1 VFLKYLNHFT
11 LTAVAIAMLTAPTY
25 SADIKLPSLGDS
37 TSSIISQQQEYE
49 LGRAWLR
56 AYRSRIKEYDDTVLY
71 NYLEQLIYKLAEYS
85 ELQDHRLE
93 LIVIG
98 DASMNAF
105 AVPGGV
111 IGVNTGLFNYAKS
124 EAQLSS
130 VLSHEIA
137 HLSQRHF
144 ARRVETQ
151 KRNSTATMAGMLG
164 ALVLAVAV
172 GGDAGMAAMTGT
184 MAASR
189 GRTLHYS
196 RQNEQEADRIGIQT
210 MTAAGMDPNAMSG
223 MFEQMLQA
231 TRYTGSKPPEFMLT
245 HPLTENRV
253 ADARNRARQYPPKQY
268 LDNIE
273 YHLMRIRSL
282 ISIDKSPRV
291 SLNRFE
297 HELNGNSLNKEAAQ
311 YGMVLTHTMLGDYST
326 ARSNLKNLLK
336 KSPDRLTYLLAEID
350 IDRAD
355 KKFDFAVTKTKRLL
369 QYHPS
374 SYPLKMS
381 LAETYLK
388 ANRFYESEVV
398 LTELTQ
404 SRPNSPIV
412 WYDLAEVRGLA
423 GNISGVHMA
432 RAQYFILNGVF
443 DRARDQL
450 GYAQK
455 LLIHDYKHTAII
467 DQQLRNL
474 AALEKKMND
483 LMK

>member
-1 VFLKYLNHFT
+1 MFLKYLNRFT
-11 LTAVAIAMLTAPTY
+11 LTAMAIAMLTAPTH
-25 SADIKLPSLGDS
+25 SADIKLPSFGGG
-37 TSSIISQQQEYE
+37 TSSVISQQQEYE
-49 LGRAWLR
+49 LGRAWLL
-56 AYRSRIKEYDDTVLY
+56 AYRGRMKECDDAVLY
-71 NYLEQLIYKLAEYS
+71 DYLEHLIYKLAEYS

-93 LIVIG
+93 LIVI
-98 DASMNAF
+98 DDSSMNAF

-164 ALVLAVAV
+164 ALVLAVTV

-184 MAASR
+184 MAASQ

-196 RQNEQEADRIGIQT
+196 RQNEQEADSIGIQT
-210 MTAAGMDPNAMSG
+210 LSAAGMDPNGMPG

-231 TRYTGSKPPEFMLT
+231 TRYSSKPPEFMLT
-245 HPLTENRV
+245 HPLTEKRV
-253 ADARNRARQYPPKQY
+253 ADARSRARQYPPKQY

-273 YHLMRIRSL
+273 YHLMRTRSL
-282 ISIDKSPRV
+282 IAIDKKPRV
-291 SLNRFE
+291 SLNRFQ
-297 HELNGNSLNKEAAQ
+297 HELKGNSLNTDAAQ
-311 YGMVLTHTMLGDYST
+311 YGLVLTHTMLGDYST
-326 ARSNLKNLLK
+326 ARNNLRSLLK
-336 KSPDRLTYLLAEID
+336 KSPDRLTYLLADID
-350 IDRAD
+350 IDRAEG
-355 KKFDFAVTKTKRLL
+355 KFDFAVTKTTMLL
-369 QYHPS
+369 HYHPN

-398 LTELTQ
+398 LTELTK
-404 SRPNSPIV
+404 SRPNLPLV

-443 DRARDQL
+443 GQARDQL
-450 GYAQK
+450 GYARK
-455 LLIHDYKHTAII
+455 LLVHDYKQTAII
-467 DQQLRNL
+467 DQQLRDL
-474 AALEKKMND
+474 AALEKKMNN

>member
-1 VFLKYLNHFT
+1 MFLKCLNRFT
-11 LTAVAIAMLTAPTY
+11 LAAVAIAMLTGPTY

-37 TSSIISQQQEYE
+37 TSGIVSQQQEYE

-56 AYRSRIKEYDDTVLY
+56 AYRSRIKEHDDTLLH
-71 NYLEQLIYKLAEYS
+71 NYLEQLVYKLAVYS

-93 LIVIG
+93 LVTINN
-98 DASMNAF
+98 ASMNAF

-111 IGVNTGLFNYAKS
+111 IGVHTGLFIYAKS
-124 EAQLSS
+124 EHQLSS
-130 VLSHEIA
+130 VLSHELA

-144 ARRVETQ
+144 ARRLETQ
-151 KRNSTATMAGMLG
+151 KRSSTVTMAGMLG
-164 ALVLAVAV
+164 ALILAATV
-172 GGDAGMAAMTGT
+172 GGDAGLAAMTAT
-184 MAASR
+184 SAAAR
-189 GRTLHYS
+189 GSALRYS

-210 MTAAGMDPNAMSG
+210 MSAAGMDPNAMPG

-273 YHLMRIRSL
+273 YHLMRIRAL
-282 ISIDKSPRV
+282 VAIDKSPSV

-297 HELNGNSLNKEAAQ
+297 HELSGNSLNKEAAQ
-311 YGMVLTHTMLGDYST
+311 YGLVLTHTMLGDYST
-326 ARSNLKNLLK
+326 ARSNLRNLLK
-336 KSPDRLTYLLAEID
+336 KSPDRLTYLLADIE

-355 KKFDFAVTKTKRLL
+355 KKFDFAVTKTKKLL

-398 LTELTQ
+398 LTDLTQ
-404 SRPNSPIV
+404 TRPNSPHV
-412 WYDLAEVRGLA
+412 WYELAEVRGLA
-423 GNISGVHMA
+423 GNISGVHLA
-432 RAQYFILNGVF
+432 RAQYFIINGVF

-455 LLIHDYKHTAII
+455 LLVHDYKQTAII
-467 DQQLRNL
+467 EQQLRDL
-474 AALEKKMND
+474 AALEKKMDD

>member
-1 VFLKYLNHFT
+1 MFLKCLNRFT
-11 LTAVAIAMLTAPTY
+11 LTAVAIAMLTVPTH
-25 SADIKLPSLGDS
+25 SADIKLPSFGGG
-37 TSSIISQQQEYE
+37 TSSVISQQQEYE
-49 LGRAWLR
+49 LGRAWLM
-56 AYRSRIKEYDDTVLY
+56 AYRGRMKECDDTVLY
-71 NYLEQLIYKLAEYS
+71 DYLEHLIYKLAEYS
-85 ELQDHRLE
+85 ELQDHRLD
-93 LIVIG
+93 LIVID

-164 ALVLAVAV
+164 ALVLAVTV

-184 MAASR
+184 MAASQ

-196 RQNEQEADRIGIQT
+196 RQNEQEADRIGLKT
-210 MTAAGMDPNAMSG
+210 MSAAGMDPKAMSG
-223 MFEQMLQA
+223 MFDQMLQA
-231 TRYTGSKPPEFMLT
+231 TRYAGNKPPEFMLT

-273 YHLMRIRSL
+273 YHLMRIRAL
-282 ISIDKSPRV
+282 IAIEKSPSV

-311 YGMVLTHTMLGDYST
+311 YGLVLTHTMLGDYST
-326 ARSNLKNLLK
+326 ARSTLRNLLK
-336 KSPDRLTYLLAEID
+336 KSPDRLTYLLADVE
-350 IDRAD
+350 IDRAE
-355 KKFDFAVTKTKRLL
+355 KKFDFAITKTTRLL
-369 QYHPS
+369 KYHPS

-388 ANRFYESEVV
+388 ANRFYESEVI
-398 LTELTQ
+398 LTDLTQ
-404 SRPNSPIV
+404 THPNLPLV

-432 RAQYFILNGVF
+432 RAQYFVLNGVF
-443 DRARDQL
+443 GQARDQL
-450 GYAQK
+450 GYARK
-455 LLIHDYKHTAII
+455 LQVHDYKQTAII
-467 DQQLRNL
+467 EQKLRDL
-474 AALEKKMND
+474 ASLEKKLNN

>member
-1 VFLKYLNHFT
+1 
-11 LTAVAIAMLTAPTY
+11 MLTAPTH
-25 SADIKLPSLGDS
+25 SADIDLPSFGGS

-56 AYRSRIKEYDDTVLY
+56 AYRSRINEHDDTVLQD
-71 NYLEQLIYKLAEYS
+71 YLEHLVYKLAGYS
-85 ELQDHRLE
+85 ELQDHRLA
-93 LIVIG
+93 LIVIN
-98 DASMNAF
+98 DPSMNAF

-111 IGVNTGLFNYAKS
+111 IGVNTGLFSYAKS
-124 EAQLSS
+124 EDQLSS

-184 MAASR
+184 MALSQ
-189 GRTLHYS
+189 GSTLRYS

-210 MTAAGMDPNAMSG
+210 MSAAGMDPNAMPG

-282 ISIDKSPRV
+282 IAIDNKPRV

-297 HELNGNSLNKEAAQ
+297 HALKGNSLNAEAAQ
-311 YGMVLTHTMLGDYST
+311 YGLVLTHTMLGDYST
-326 ARSNLKNLLK
+326 ARKNLKSLLK
-336 KSPDRLTYLLAEID
+336 KSPDRLTYLLADID
-350 IDRAD
+350 IDRAE
-355 KKFDFAVTKTKRLL
+355 KQFDFAITKTTQLL
-369 QYHPS
+369 HHRPS
-374 SYPLKMS
+374 SFPLKMS

-388 ANRFYESEVV
+388 ANRFYESEMV
-398 LTELTQ
+398 LKELTK
-404 SRPNSPIV
+404 SRPNSSLV

-443 DRARDQL
+443 DHARDQL
-450 GYAQK
+450 GYARK
-455 LLIHDYKHTAII
+455 LLAHDYKQTAII
-467 DQQLRNL
+467 DQQLRDL
-474 AALEKKMND
+474 AALEKDMKD
-483 LMK
+483 LMN